1 MKDKDRLIL
10 KKIAGYIEDA
20 NSYVNNLNYD
30 AFLKDSKTMSATAFT
45 LGQIGEL
52 AGRISPET
60 ETSYPQIDWKGMRG
74 MRNKI
79 VHDYEN
85 VDLKI
90 LWDTLKNDLPD
101 LIEKI
106 NTILEV

>member
-20 NSYVNNLNYD
+20 DSYVSNLNYD
-30 AFLKDSKTMSATAFT
+30 AFLKDSKTMSATAFV

-52 AGRISPET
+52 SARISPET
-60 ETSYPQIDWKGMRG
+60 EASYPQIDWKGMRG

-79 VHDYEN
+79 VHGYEN
-85 VDLKI
+85 VDLTI

-101 LIEKI
+101 LLKQIK
-106 NTILEV
+106 TILV